1 MDCESAGLNIRG
13 QGVLNPSLGIETFR
27 GGHGAPVAGLPG
39 YGTPIPSPSPSPA
52 YVSSSPAPAYVSSSP
67 QPPYSPDYV
76 DSPYYGE
83 DEPGYSYPVP
93 AHPLA
98 LPTRVPSI
106 SGITPSSHADSGH
119 IADAAN
125 GANYVVPSGISS
137 TYRPDIIQTPAPIP
151 AYGVSSTYGT
161 PLAPVTP
168 LPSYGTPL
176 APVTP
181 IPRYYNFP
189 YRYIC
194 GCNQLPEVSIIS
206 MTAYILYVMD
216 MVCTFEF
223 NSCQII
229 SICTN
234 HTNFF

>member
-1 MDCESAGLNIRG
+1 MYLNVYFSSIAECLDCESAGLNIRG
-13 QGVLNPSLGIETFR
+13 QGLLNPSLGIETFR
-27 GGHGAPVAGLPG
+27 GGHGAPAAGLPA

-67 QPPYSPDYV
+67 VQPPYSPDYV

-83 DEPGYSYPVP
+83 DEPGYNYPIP

-125 GANYVVPSGISS
+125 GANYFVPSGISS

-168 LPSYGTPL
+168 LP
-176 APVTP
+176 
-181 IPRYYNFP
+181 RYYNFP
-189 YRYIC
+189 YTTYI
-194 GCNQLPEVSIIS
+194 
-206 MTAYILYVMD
+206 
-216 MVCTFEF
+216 
-223 NSCQII
+223 
-229 SICTN
+229 
-234 HTNFF
+234 